1 MAEKLKWELDFEQ
14 PLTEQEMADIDR
26 RTKMTRTLLELKHQI
41 QRKKRKDG
49 LAILAMR
56 ALLSNSASDLG
67 VANLARRSYQIAE
80 AMLVE
85 REKQSQNEKT

>member
-1 MAEKLKWELDFEQ
+1 MAEKLKWELAFEQ
-14 PLTEQEMADIDR
+14 PLTKQEMADIDR
-26 RTKMTRTLLELKHQI
+26 RAEITRTLLELKHQI
-41 QRKKRKDG
+41 QRKKRKDA

-67 VANLARRSYQIAE
+67 VTSLAERSYSIAE